1 MKMKYPIS
9 MEKDI
14 PFEIGFC
21 LKLMGINNSPVP
33 IIKGISKLKIL
44 FSTDKGL
51 RIDTNP
57 NTDNIL
63 NKLEP
68 ITFPTEIECSF
79 LTAATKDVT
88 NSGMEVPKATTDIP
102 MINSLTPM
110 IFAKRMAPLIKYSD
124 PI

>member
-1 MKMKYPIS
+1 MSI
-9 MEKDI
+9 ENDI
-14 PFEIGFC
+14 PFEIGLF